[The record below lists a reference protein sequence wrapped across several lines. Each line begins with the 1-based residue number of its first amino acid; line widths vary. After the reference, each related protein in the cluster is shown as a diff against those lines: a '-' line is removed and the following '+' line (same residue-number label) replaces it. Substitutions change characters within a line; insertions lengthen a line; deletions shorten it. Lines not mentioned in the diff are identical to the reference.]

1 MNTKKVV
8 FNKLFS
14 KESAKAQKLSKQR
27 RVSFS
32 IVEEMESLTSKL
44 EDAQYEIEVST
55 IDSKTVINRIKED
68 ADELK
73 SYISDLDSN
82 YEILENLISE
92 AESALRLVESKIDE
106 LGIRPMDIESYAYL
120 YDLKEGMS
128 SVLSDAKMTKDE
140 CQNLG
145 L

>member
-8 FNKLFS
+8 FAKLFS
-14 KESAKAQKLSKQR
+14 KEAAKAQKLSKQR

-68 ADELK
+68 AD
-73 SYISDLDSN
+73 
-82 YEILENLISE
+82 
-92 AESALRLVESKIDE
+92 
-106 LGIRPMDIESYAYL
+106 
-120 YDLKEGMS
+120 
-128 SVLSDAKMTKDE
+128 
-140 CQNLG
+140 
-145 L
+145 